1 MAKVGAP
8 VGNNNAG
15 KNHVWRGAL
24 NRALSQYQ
32 GNGIPRGQ
40 ALNLIAERVVKQAL
54 QGDKDSIAEIANR
67 LDGKPS
73 QAVSVA
79 QDSAITIVHR
89 IE

>member
-24 NRALSQYQ
+24 NRALAQYQ
-32 GNGIPRGQ
+32 ENGVPRGQ

-54 QGDKDSIAEIANR
+54 NGDTAAIAEIANR

-79 QDSAITIVHR
+79 QDSVISIVHR
-89 IE
+89 AE